1 MDPSTTSQGGIGF
14 VSAVHTEE
22 RKVDIDCIQNS
33 IGTISFFPF
42 ISESRLHPHVYIPS
56 DSGTT
61 RSGRRTGRIEFGGG
75 VATAVVTSPPST
87 LIRLQKRKRN
97 RPKNIYNAIKESRSW
112 LPSAGPHPVLK
123 HLKEGKENM
132 EAGWMRREV
141 KTVLELPSTPIGQL
155 KSPERRLLSRIKDTS
170 SDNNIQTQQ
179 YT

>member
-1 MDPSTTSQGGIGF
+1 MSKEIFSMGACVRVDPSTTSQGGIGF

-33 IGTISFFPF
+33 IGTINFFPS
-42 ISESRLHPHVYIPS
+42 ISESRLHPHVYAPS

-97 RPKNIYNAIKESRSW
+97 RPRNIYNAIKESRSW
-112 LPSAGPHPVLK
+112 LPSAGPHPVLM
-123 HLKEGKENM
+123 HLKEGKEN
-132 EAGWMRREV
+132 EQAGWMRREV
-141 KTVLELPSTPIGQL
+141 
-155 KSPERRLLSRIKDTS
+155 R
-170 SDNNIQTQQ
+170 
-179 YT
+179 